1 MVVDLGSLVT
11 LTALTTLVTLTTLTT
26 LMPVA
31 LVLVPFAA
39 GPHATKRT

>member
-11 LTALTTLVTLTTLTT
+11 LTALTTLMTLTT

-31 LVLVPFAA
+31 LALALVPFAA